1 MALHDS
7 ELEKIMNLL
16 KEQKAF
22 LESKY
27 KIKEI
32 GIFGSFVREE
42 QNRASDLD
50 ILVKY
55 RDDSID
61 IFDFLELKEYLSEL
75 VGIEVDL
82 VMQEGLKPFIGKKIL
97 NQVKYA

>member
-1 MALHDS
+1 MARHDS
-7 ELEKIMNLL
+7 ELEKIMALL
-16 KEQKAF
+16 KGRKAF

-42 QNRASDLD
+42 QNRGSDLD

-82 VMQEGLKPFIGKKIL
+82 VMQEGLKPFIGKNIL